1 MKPFKFLFSIAT
13 LLFASIVT
21 SAAAANIGVIIS
33 PLQAGAGLGSAS
45 IASEVISKYASPG
58 LTYNLFEITDVVDAL
73 GDYCRDENKDEL
85 LSSLMLDFVPEDGFT
100 IMDDILDEYPLP
112 NMEVGNMVKP
122 GHNPAFQ
129 PTANSIKFGA
139 RILKVRDC
147 KVDLLIVPKDLE
159 KTYIGKYKRKRDDVM
174 EIPFEEF
181 IMDHI
186 KGKIHEELR
195 LFGLHRGVYN
205 AAGSSAID
213 TFNGIDTLLKLE
225 RAIVGSPLVSTTTG
239 VITEVNVIPSLLKVY
254 DGLADPLKEVP
265 TIMPVNPTIFD
276 WAIRKYEPILN
287 ASLIAADRASLESKG
302 RRQKF
307 LLPGTNCEVIREPG
321 KGTSQF
327 IYCTEKANLFYG
339 TNTGSPGNNI
349 RVQEFDRQIKIMI
362 DFKSGVE
369 VGKIFGNNIS
379 INEQN

>member
-1 MKPFKFLFSIAT
+1 MKPFKFLFSFAT

-33 PLQAGAGLGSAS
+33 PLQAGAGLGSVS

-58 LTYNLFEITDVVDAL
+58 LTFNAFELTDVVDAL

-85 LSSLMLDFVPEDGFT
+85 LSSLMLDFVPEDCFT
-100 IMDDILDEYPLP
+100 VMDDILDEYPLP
-112 NMEVGNMVKP
+112 NMEVGNMVQP
-122 GHNPAFQ
+122 GHNADFQ
-129 PTANSIKFGA
+129 PTPNSLKFGA
-139 RILKVRDC
+139 RIIKVRDC

-174 EIPFEEF
+174 EIPFEQY
-181 IMDHI
+181 ILDHI
-186 KGKIHEELR
+186 RGKIHEEMR
-195 LFGLHRGVYN
+195 LFALHRGVYN
-205 AAGSSAID
+205 ASGTTAID
-213 TFNGIDTLLKLE
+213 TMNGIDTLLKLE
-225 RAIVGSPLVSTTTG
+225 RAASGSPLIPTTTG
-239 VITEVNVIPSLLKVY
+239 VITEANVITNLLKVY
-254 DGLADPLKEVP
+254 DGLAEPLKEVP
-265 TIMPVNPTIFD
+265 TIMPVNATIFD

-287 ASLIAADRASLESKG
+287 ASIIAADRATLESKG

-321 KGTSQF
+321 KGASQL

-339 TNTGSPGNNI
+339 TNTGAPTNNI
-349 RVQEFDRQIKIMI
+349 QIQKFDRKIKILI
-362 DFKSGVE
+362 DFKSGTQ

-379 INEQN
+379 INDQN